1 MVINNTNSMDMN
13 KARQQSVVIFGA
25 TSAIAYE
32 AAKQFAAEGA
42 RLFLCARRE
51 DDLQRLAGDLAVRGA
66 AEVQFATFNAMQ
78 PKSIAAAVQKIRR
91 SFTEIDCLL
100 LAHGYLPNLGDGF
113 VKPELLEQTF
123 AINFTSTALLIEH
136 FVPYFEKRQE
146 GSIAVISSVAG
157 DRGRG
162 KNYPYCA
169 AKAALT
175 AYVSGLRQRLH
186 PLGIH
191 VLTIKPGFVATPMTA
206 RLPQNALF
214 ADAGAVGRGV
224 HRAIK
229 RRREV
234 VYLPGYWRLIMAV
247 VKAMPEAIFK
257 RLQF

>member
-1 MVINNTNSMDMN
+1 M
-13 KARQQSVVIFGA
+13 
-25 TSAIAYE
+25 
-32 AAKQFAAEGA
+32 
-42 RLFLCARRE
+42 CARRE
-51 DDLQRLAGDLAVRGA
+51 DDLQRLAADLSVRGA
-66 AEVQFATFNAMQ
+66 AEVQFARFDATNK
-78 PKSIAAAVQKIRR
+78 KSIATAVRNIRKN
-91 SFTEIDCLL
+91 FVDIDCLL
-100 LAHGYLPNLGDGF
+100 LAHGYLPKIGARA
-113 VKPELLEQTF
+113 VPQEILEKTF
-123 AINFTSTALLIEH
+123 AVNFTSAALILEH
-136 FVPYFEKRQE
+136 FAPYFEKRQE

-175 AYVSGLRQRLH
+175 AYVSGLRQRLQ

-206 RLPQNALF
+206 QLPQNALF
-214 ADAGAVGRGV
+214 ANAGTVGRGV

-234 VYLPGYWRLIMAV
+234 VYLPGYWRLIMAA
-247 VKAMPEAIFK
+247 VKAMPENVFK